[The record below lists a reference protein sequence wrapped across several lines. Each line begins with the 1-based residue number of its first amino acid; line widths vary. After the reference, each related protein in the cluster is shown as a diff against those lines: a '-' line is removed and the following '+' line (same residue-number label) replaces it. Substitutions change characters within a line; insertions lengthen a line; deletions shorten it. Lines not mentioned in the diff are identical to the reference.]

1 LYYNITLEKSML
13 LNEKN
18 AYANMIAAG
27 ILMMIKIKQGGIS

>member
-1 LYYNITLEKSML
+1 ML

-27 ILMMIKIKQGGIS
+27 ILMIIKIKQGGSL